1 VKEKTKKE
9 SNILPILFIA
19 VILTLAL
26 NLYNYYQIDSLN
38 KQIASISAERESLKT
53 QVTDLSAQGKD
64 LKSSLETMTSEKNL
78 LADQFNGAV
87 TEKKQLLDRIDKL
100 NADAVD
106 YKKNINDLNA
116 QLKIVQGTNV
126 GDNSFAENLPRV
138 ELFVM
143 SQCPYGTQVEKAI
156 LPAVRLLGDRIKFS
170 VRFCNYAMH
179 GKIEVDEELTQY
191 CIQKEENNKYLD
203 YLTCFLH
210 DGNGEFC
217 LKNESINMALLK
229 SCMAETDNTYKV
241 SESYNNT
248 SQWFLQKFPQIN
260 MDKGLNDRYGVK
272 SSPTL
277 VVNGKIVETYDRNPA
292 GLLSAVCAGFKDRPK
307 DCGKSLPPWTPSL
320 GFGYTY
326 QDGSSMGSCGG

>member
-1 VKEKTKKE
+1 MKEKPKKE

-38 KQIASISAERESLKT
+38 KQIASISAERELLRS
-53 QVTDLSAQGKD
+53 QVTELSAQGKD
-64 LKSSLETMTSEKNL
+64 LKSSLDNTAYEKNL

-100 NADAVD
+100 NTEAVG
-106 YKKNINDLNA
+106 YKKGINDLNA
-116 QLKIVQGTNV
+116 QLKILEGANI

-179 GKIEVDEELTQY
+179 GKTEVDEELTQY
-191 CIQKEENNKYLD
+191 CIQKEENGKYLD

-210 DGNGEFC
+210 EGNTAFC
-217 LKNESINMALLK
+217 LNNESIDLGLLK
-229 SCMAETDNTYKV
+229 SCMSETDNTYKV
-241 SESYNNT
+241 YENYNDT
-248 SQWFLQKFPQIN
+248 SKWFLQRYPSVN
-260 MDKGLNDRYGVK
+260 MDKILNDRYGVK

-277 VVNGKIVETYDRNPA
+277 VVNGKVVETYDRNPA
-292 GLLSAVCAGFKDRPK
+292 GLLSAVCAGFQDQPK

>member
-1 VKEKTKKE
+1 MKEKPKKE
-9 SNILPILFIA
+9 SNLLSILFIA
-19 VILTLAL
+19 VILSLAL

-38 KQIASISAERESLKT
+38 KQTASISAERESLRT
-53 QVTDLSAQGKD
+53 LVIDLSAQGKD
-64 LKSSLETMTSEKNL
+64 LKSGLDNMAYEKNL

-87 TEKKQLLDRIDKL
+87 KEKKQLLDRIDKL
-100 NADAVD
+100 NAEAVD
-106 YKKNINDLNA
+106 YKKEINDQA
-116 QLKIVQGTNV
+116 VQLSIMEGINI

-143 SQCPYGTQVEKAI
+143 SHCPFGTQVEKGI

-179 GKIEVDEELTQY
+179 GKTEVDEELTQY
-191 CIQKEENNKYLD
+191 CIQKEENDKYLD

-210 DGNGEFC
+210 EGNTEFC
-217 LKNESINMALLK
+217 LKNESIDMALLK
-229 SCMAETDNTYKV
+229 SCMGETDTTFKV
-241 SESYNNT
+241 SESYNNP
-248 SQWFLQKFPQIN
+248 SQWFLQRYPQIN

-277 VVNGKIVETYDRNPA
+277 VVNGKIVETYERNPA
-292 GLLSAVCAGFKDRPK
+292 GILSALCAGFKDRPK

-320 GFGYTY
+320 GFGFTY

>member
-1 VKEKTKKE
+1 VKEKPKKE
-9 SNILPILFIA
+9 SNLLPFLFIA

-38 KQIASISAERESLKT
+38 REIASVSAEKESLRT
-53 QVTDLSAQGKD
+53 QVTDLSARGKD
-64 LKSSLETMTSEKNL
+64 LKSSLDNMAYEKNL

-87 TEKKQLLDRIDKL
+87 KEKKQLLDRIEKL
-100 NADAVD
+100 NTEAAD
-106 YKKNINDLNA
+106 YKEKISDLTA
-116 QLKIVQGTNV
+116 QLKILEGTNL

-143 SQCPYGTQVEKAI
+143 SHCPFGTQVEKGI

-179 GKIEVDEELTQY
+179 GKIEVDEEMTQY
-191 CIQKEENNKYLD
+191 CIQKEENDKYLE

-210 DGNGEFC
+210 EGNTEFC

-229 SCMAETDNTYKV
+229 SCKAETDNTYKV
-241 SESYNNT
+241 SENYNNT
-248 SQWFLQKFPQIN
+248 SQWFLQKYPSVN
-260 MDKGLNDRYGVK
+260 MDKTLNDRYGVK

-277 VVNGKIVETYDRNPA
+277 VVNGKIVESYERNPA
-292 GLLSAVCAGFKDRPK
+292 GLLSALCAGFKDRPK
-307 DCGKSLPPWTPSL
+307 DCGKSLPPWTPSQ
-320 GFGYTY
+320 GFGFTY